1 MGFESKMKKMEAVI
15 QPNEIEITKEIVEP
29 RISKSYTLNKNV
41 ANELTK
47 RAKLEDL
54 TASRFLE
61 KLLKKEFDL

>member
-15 QPNEIEITKEIVEP
+15 HPNEIEITKEIVEP
-29 RISKSYTLNKNV
+29 RISKSYTLKKNV

>member
-15 QPNEIEITKEIVEP
+15 QPNEIGITKEIVEP
-29 RISKSYTLNKNV
+29 RISKSYTLKKNV